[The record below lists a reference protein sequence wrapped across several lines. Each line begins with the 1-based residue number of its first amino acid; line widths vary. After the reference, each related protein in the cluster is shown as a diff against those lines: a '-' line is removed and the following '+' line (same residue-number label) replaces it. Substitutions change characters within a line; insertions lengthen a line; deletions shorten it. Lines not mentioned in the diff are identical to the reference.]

1 MFNLSSAIRE
11 WRKELAQEGLDHSTI
26 EELECHLKEHVE
38 RLTSEKGISENEAFA
53 TASKQ
58 LGSPGALAPEF
69 RKVQQL
75 LPADKTFLCGVFLL
89 GALIGIGAAF
99 LAIRMNSTGKTPLLW
114 FHVTTLTVGYAGM
127 FLFAISGGYSVF
139 RRIVTKNNE
148 FAWFGVY
155 SLLCRWA
162 GLAGLVLVS
171 VGLISGGIWARENLG
186 SYWTWTPPEIG
197 GLCVWLWYVAVFSWS
212 SFESARHNWLPALTI
227 SGGIVCLAAW
237 FGVNG
242 MATAPAFLITVV
254 IHIVLLAG
262 ALRLFCRLESKSL
275 VA

>member
-11 WRKELAQEGLDHSTI
+11 WRKELAREGLDRSTI

-38 RLTSEKGISENEAFA
+38 RLTSEKGISESEAFA

-89 GALIGIGAAF
+89 GALIMY
-99 LAIRMNSTGKTPLLW
+99 LAIRMNATGKTPLLW
-114 FHVTTLTVGYAGM
+114 FHVTTITVGYAGM

-162 GLAGLVLVS
+162 ALAGLALVS
-171 VGLISGGIWARENLG
+171 V
-186 SYWTWTPPEIG
+186 
-197 GLCVWLWYVAVFSWS
+197 
-212 SFESARHNWLPALTI
+212 
-227 SGGIVCLAAW
+227 
-237 FGVNG
+237 
-242 MATAPAFLITVV
+242 
-254 IHIVLLAG
+254 
-262 ALRLFCRLESKSL
+262 
-275 VA
+275 